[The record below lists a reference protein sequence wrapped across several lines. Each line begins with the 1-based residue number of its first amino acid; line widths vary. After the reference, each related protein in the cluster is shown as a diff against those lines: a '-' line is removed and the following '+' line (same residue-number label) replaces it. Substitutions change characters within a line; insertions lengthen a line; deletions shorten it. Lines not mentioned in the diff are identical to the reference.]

1 MNCSTPTIR
10 ANEKRCPLTGSAL
23 ILGGGLGTRI
33 GYDKKKLVLSGAPVL
48 ESLAAQ
54 LGTVFDEVLLSS
66 NTPAAIPGIRVLADT
81 LGKGPM
87 AGIYQGLLY
96 CKSEYLYVVA
106 CDMPFVN
113 VAYIAYM
120 RALVEQEGMDV
131 CIARQGDDHVELFNS
146 FYKRSCAPV
155 MEEAL
160 SQGAYQIRLVFP
172 QLKVHIID
180 GDVMERFNPETMF
193 FNINNKEDLEQ
204 ARQRQFQI

>member
-1 MNCSTPTIR
+1 V
-10 ANEKRCPLTGSAL
+10 NEKKRPLTGSAL

-48 ESLAAQ
+48 ESLAAR
-54 LGTVFDEVLLSS
+54 LGTVFDETLLSS
-66 NTPAAIPGIRVLADT
+66 NTPVSIPGISVLPDT

-87 AGIYQGLLY
+87 AGIYQGLLH

-120 RALVEQEGMDV
+120 RTLVEQEGMDV
-131 CIARQGDDHVELFNS
+131 CIARHGDDHLELFNS
-146 FYKRSCAPV
+146 FYKRSAAPA

-160 SQGAYQIRLVFP
+160 SKGIYQIRRIFP
-172 QLKVHIID
+172 RLTVHITD
-180 GDVMERFNPETMF
+180 GDVLEQFDPERMF
-193 FNINNKEDLEQ
+193 FNINNQEDM
-204 ARQRQFQI
+204 ARAERQGGL